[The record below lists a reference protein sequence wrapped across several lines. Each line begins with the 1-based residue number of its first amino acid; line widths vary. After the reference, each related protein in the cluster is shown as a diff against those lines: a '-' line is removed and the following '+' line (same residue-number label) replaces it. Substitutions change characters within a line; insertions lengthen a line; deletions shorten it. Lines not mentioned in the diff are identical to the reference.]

1 MHINWKT
8 VASVAVKAVGTL
20 VPQVQIVQDA
30 ADAVIAA
37 GKPHPTN
44 EELAAAAVSAVLDSI
59 PAKFKTPRVLGAIE
73 SLNDDI
79 VELHNALAEASAVG
93 GE

>member
-1 MHINWKT
+1 MHINWKK

-30 ADAVIAA
+30 ADELIAA

-44 EELAAAAVSAVLDSI
+44 EELSAAAIAGVIEAI
-59 PAKFKTPRVLGAIE
+59 PSKFKTPRVLDAIDA
-73 SLNDDI
+73 LNDDI
-79 VELHNALAEASAVG
+79 VELHNALAEAAHG
-93 GE
+93 